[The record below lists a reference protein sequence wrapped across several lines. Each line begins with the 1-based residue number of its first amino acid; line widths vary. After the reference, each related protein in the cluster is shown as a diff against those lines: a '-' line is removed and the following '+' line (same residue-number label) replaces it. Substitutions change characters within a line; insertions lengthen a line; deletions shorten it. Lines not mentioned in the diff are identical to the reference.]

1 MNEKIKSAVIGG
13 LLLGFLSAIPLV
25 KLVDFCCCAWAL
37 LGGALAVKLY
47 IGKSAKPV
55 TVGEGA
61 GIGAIAGLVGGVVY
75 VIVGLPLSLL
85 TGNMFMGQI
94 IGIMEQVNP
103 QVADAMRTSLVQQMN
118 MGIGERLLNSIP
130 GALVWF
136 VCLLVF
142 ATLGGLI
149 GVPIFEKRNSGPGT
163 PPPPQGFG
171 GPQGGTYPPPPSYDQ
186 PGGGYGA

>member
-25 KLVDFCCCAWAL
+25 QLVDICCCAWAL

-47 IGKSAKPV
+47 IGKSANPV

-61 GIGAIAGLVGGVVY
+61 GIGAIAGLVGGVIY
-75 VIVGLPLSLL
+75 LIVGLPLSLL
-85 TGNMFMGQI
+85 TSNMFMGNMI
-94 IGIMEQVNP
+94 VFMEQVNV
-103 QVADAMRTSLVQQMN
+103 QMADAMRTSWEQQMN
-118 MGIGERLLNSIP
+118 MGIGERFLYSIP
-130 GALVWF
+130 GALIWF
-136 VCLLVF
+136 ACLLVF

-149 GVPIFEKRNSGPGT
+149 AVPIFEKRKAGSAG
-163 PPPPQGFG
+163 PPPPEGFG
-171 GPQGGTYPPPPSYDQ
+171 GPQGGGNPPPPSYGQ